1 MDKRITVLTNGEV
14 ERYAMNTYINGVTDG
29 IRYTIGGLIVY
40 KIGKILV
47 KSYIDYKVEKGVEE
61 NKIKNYRVAK

>member
-1 MDKRITVLTNGEV
+1 MENRITLLTNGEI

-29 IRYTIGGLIVY
+29 VKIAAGSYIAYKAIRFF
-40 KIGKILV
+40 V
-47 KSYIDYKVEKGVEE
+47 KAYIDYKVEKGVEE